1 MNFFKNLFRKR
12 KYDYS
17 HWDIHALAR
26 MMDPEAWAAF
36 DALPDIDEATGRAKY
51 YGSFKPVE
59 KSFKMAVNLCQRGI
73 FPCKYNLE
81 SDADVQNYMS
91 VVKAKELVKNIDKKF
106 ITAIC

>member
-1 MNFFKNLFRKR
+1 MKIFKNLFKKR

-36 DALPDIDEATGRAKY
+36 DALPEIDESTGRAKY

-59 KSFKMAVNLCQRGI
+59 KSFKMAVNLCKCGI
-73 FPCKYNLE
+73 LPYKYNLE
-81 SDADVQNYMS
+81 SDADVENYMK
-91 VVKAKELVKNIDKKF
+91 VLKAKNLVKNIDKNF
-106 ITAIC
+106 IASIF